1 MLELKIGTSW
11 VRGVVGEALTPELIV
26 NFACAFGT
34 WAEGG
39 PVVIGRDPRNSSF
52 MLRAA
57 VISGLLSRGS
67 EIIDLGICPTPL
79 VSFAARELGAAGG
92 LSITG
97 GHNDQ
102 RWNALKFIG
111 PDGTLLN
118 AVKSE
123 ELLDIFHAS
132 AYASS
137 PGGSVAPQSET
148 SAVQDRYLGHLLSSL
163 DVEAIRSRKFRV
175 AVDFCNGACHDVMAA
190 ALGELGC
197 TLLPLNEKPS
207 RQFAHLP
214 APTTANMRELESL
227 MRRVDADLGAAVNVD
242 GDRVALV
249 TAAGRVLS
257 EEHTLP
263 LAAESRLARRPGAL
277 VTNLST
283 SRMVD
288 AVASRY
294 HQTVFR
300 TSVGEGHVMDRGI
313 EENAV
318 VAGEGSGGVGA
329 LPVTMTFD
337 AVLTLGMVL
346 ESMARTDRTCAEL
359 AEQLPRFVMRKGAIP
374 CSPDQVYRVLE
385 VFRAAFS
392 DRAAEKTDTDA
403 GDGDTEGVDTTDG
416 LRVEWADAW
425 VHVRASNTEPL
436 LRVIVEAET
445 DTRARQI
452 FDDAMSRGQEA
463 LRRTRESPP

>member
-26 NFACAFGT
+26 NFACAFGA

-39 PVVIGRDPRNSSF
+39 PVVIGRDPRNSSL

-57 VISGLLSRGS
+57 VVAGLLSRGS
-67 EIIDLGICPTPL
+67 EIVDLGICPTPL
-79 VSFAARELGAAGG
+79 VSFATRELGASGG

-111 PDGTLLN
+111 PDGALLN

-132 AYASS
+132 AFASS
-137 PGGSVAPQSET
+137 PGGALAPDGDTAKVRE
-148 SAVQDRYLGHLLSSL
+148 RYLLHILSSL

-175 AVDFCNGACHDVMAA
+175 AVDFCNGACHDVMSAA
-190 ALGELGC
+190 FAELGC
-197 TLLPLNEKPS
+197 TLLPLNEQPS

-214 APTTANMRELESL
+214 APTRTNMRELESL
-227 MRRVDADLGAAVNVD
+227 MRHVDADLGGAVNVD
-242 GDRVALV
+242 GDRLALV
-249 TAAGRVLS
+249 TAGGLVLS

-263 LAAESRLARRPGAL
+263 LAAESRLARRPGAI

-288 AVASRY
+288 AVADR
-294 HQTVFR
+294 HGQTVFR
-300 TSVGEGHVMDRGI
+300 ASVGEGHVMDRGI

-318 VAGEGSGGVGA
+318 LAGEGSGGVGA

-337 AVLTLGMVL
+337 ALLTLGMVL
-346 ESMARTDRTCAEL
+346 ESMALTGGTCAEL
-359 AEQLPRFVMRKGAIP
+359 AGRLPQFVMRKGAIP
-374 CSPDQVYRVLE
+374 CPPDQVYRLLQ
-385 VFRAAFS
+385 VFRAAFAH
-392 DRAAEKTDTDA
+392 RAPDTADM
-403 GDGDTEGVDTTDG
+403 DTSDG

-425 VHVRASNTEPL
+425 IHVRASNTEPL

-445 DTRARQI
+445 ETRAKQI
-452 FDDAMSRGQEA
+452 FEEAMDRGQAA
-463 LRRTRESPP
+463 LRGRREAPS